1 MPEAIIEEAGDK
13 PPPYGLFA
21 GSPPNPT
28 LLAPEKVGQAGDK
41 PPPYGLFA
49 RSPPNPT
56 LLAPEKV
63 GRGFSPRRAGSDG
76 GPAGDKPSPY
86 GLFAGCLDP
95 SKESKLHG
103 G

>member
-1 MPEAIIEEAGDK
+1 MNSPEGFPATA
-13 PPPYGLFA
+13 
-21 GSPPNPT
+21 
-28 LLAPEKVGQAGDK
+28 
-41 PPPYGLFA
+41 
-49 RSPPNPT
+49 

-76 GPAGDKPSPY
+76 GPVGEKPPPY
-86 GLFAGCLDP
+86 GLFARCLDP

>member
-1 MPEAIIEEAGDK
+1 MNSPEGFPATA
-13 PPPYGLFA
+13 
-21 GSPPNPT
+21 
-28 LLAPEKVGQAGDK
+28 LLAPEKVGRGFSPRRAGSDGAPAGEK
-41 PPPYGLFA
+41 PPPYGLLA
-49 RSPPNPT
+49 GSPPNPT